1 MKSGVWEEA
10 DQMHVLSLGPQKHKR
25 AEPSRSDIKEPGTE
39 CENGLLAKTGLV
51 RGRLLLHSALLFLQ
65 HYLL

>member
-10 DQMHVLSLGPQKHKR
+10 DQMHALSLGPQKHKR
-25 AEPSRSDIKEPGTE
+25 AEPSWSDIKEPGAG
-39 CENGLLAKTGLV
+39 CENGLLAKIGLV
-51 RGRLLLHSALLFLQ
+51 GGRLRLHSALLFLL